1 MQNPIRVLLAGG
13 SPLAAHAAALLA
25 GAHGLQARQAA
36 DADEAAA
43 LLAAGGWD
51 AGLADGGPEDGLRL
65 ARRARDEGWP
75 TPLILL
81 APRVDEA
88 LERAAREAGVVDVIA
103 GDELSAPLLLRAVRY
118 AAAGARREA
127 ALGESR
133 RALETLL
140 SNLPGMAYRCRM
152 DRGWT
157 MEFASRGAQA
167 ITGYTPAE
175 LVGSARVSYGDLVLP
190 EDREP
195 LWDAVQH
202 AVARDEPFEVEYR
215 LVRRDGQ
222 VCWVSEQGRAV
233 PDGDGGDVRLEGY
246 VFEVTQRKAVEQA
259 LRTGEAQFRAVFEE
273 APIGMAL
280 VDMDGFLVR
289 TNRAFQ
295 ALLGYTEDELAH
307 TIFSHVTH
315 PDDLETDWEL
325 FGDLVAADIA
335 HYQVLKRYLHR
346 DGGVVWGMLSMA
358 LIRAPD
364 GAPRYAIG
372 MVENVTERREA
383 EEALRLRE
391 HEFRSLLEHGR
402 DVISILEPDGDL
414 RFTSPAVERVL
425 GYGRTELAGT
435 YMGELVHPDDVPAML
450 EMFERA
456 IAAQGRPKLAELRV
470 RHRDGGWRTL
480 ETVGT
485 SLIDDPAVR
494 GIVVNSRDVTER
506 REAEEALRRSEQQ
519 LLQVQK
525 MEAVGRLAG
534 GVAHDFNNLLTAIR
548 GNAELL
554 LADIPPDSQSREDV
568 EEIRRAA
575 DRAAALTRQL
585 LAFSRRQV
593 LQPRMLDLNA
603 SVAEMQRMLR
613 RLLGEDVELA
623 TRLDPHLRR
632 VRADPAQVEQV
643 ILNLVVNARDA
654 MPDGGVVMVCTSNM
668 ELGEELRRKFAYV
681 VPGQY
686 VLLEVGDTGHGMDP
700 ATLQMA
706 FEPFFTTKPTGKG
719 TGLGLSMVY
728 GIVKQS
734 GGYVWIDSEP
744 ERGTRVRV
752 YLPVASGAADEED
765 DVPVPVVRAR
775 GRGTIL
781 LVEDEETVRRIAE
794 RVLARGGYDVLTASE
809 GAEAM
814 ALSRQ
819 HSGTIQVLVTDLVMP
834 RMNGSDLARRLMA
847 ERPGIRVLFISGYD
861 RDAARTSGPLEPGTD
876 FIEKPF
882 SPEVLLERVG
892 RLLELSIY
900 PVEGSA

>member
-1 MQNPIRVLLAGG
+1 MSDPIRVLLAGG
-13 SPLAAHAAALLA
+13 GPLAERAAGLLA
-25 GAHGLQARQAA
+25 AEPGIEARLVAEPA
-36 DADEAAA
+36 EAAA

-51 AGLADGGPEDGLRL
+51 AGLADCGPEAALDL
-65 ARRARDEGWP
+65 ARRGRDERWA
-75 TPLILL
+75 TPLIVL
-81 APRVDEA
+81 ADGADEA
-88 LERAAREAGVVDVIA
+88 LEAAARQAGAADVIT
-103 GDELSAPLLLRAVRY
+103 GPELSAPLLRRAVRY
-118 AAAGARREA
+118 AAREARREA

-140 SNLPGMAYRCRM
+140 SNLPGMAYRCRNEA
-152 DRGWT
+152 GWT
-157 MEFASRGAQA
+157 VEFASRGAEA
-167 ITGYTPAE
+167 LTGWRAE
-175 LVGSARVSYGDLVLP
+175 DLVGNARVAYGDLVHP
-190 EDREP
+190 DDREY
-195 LWDAVQH
+195 LWQNVQDAVDH
-202 AVARDEPFEVEYR
+202 GRPFEVEYR
-215 LVRRDGQ
+215 LVRRDGR
-222 VCWVSEQGRAV
+222 VCWVAEQGRAV
-233 PDGDGGDVRLEGY
+233 QGGDGTVLEGY

-259 LRTGEAQFRAVFEE
+259 LRTGEAQFRAMFEE

-280 VDMDGFLVR
+280 LDMDGYMTR
-289 TNRAFQ
+289 TNRVFQ
-295 ALLGYTEDELAH
+295 ALLGYTGEELAA
-307 TIFSHVTH
+307 TIFSQVTH
-315 PDDLETDWEL
+315 PEDLATDWEL

-335 HYQVLKRYLHR
+335 HYQVLKRYLRR
-346 DGGVVWGMLSMA
+346 DGTVVWGMLSMS
-358 LIRAPD
+358 LVRGPD

-372 MVENVTERREA
+372 MVENVTDRREA
-383 EEALRLRE
+383 ETALRLRE

-435 YMGELVHPDDVPAML
+435 YLGELVHPDDVPAML

-456 IAAQGRPKLAELRV
+456 IEAPGRPKLAELRV
-470 RHRDGGWRTL
+470 RHRDGSWRTL

-485 SLIDDPAVR
+485 SLIDDPAVQ

-554 LADIPPDSQSREDV
+554 LADLPADSQSREDV

-593 LQPRMLDLNA
+593 LQPRMLDLNR

-623 TRLDPHLRR
+623 TRLDPHLRH

-668 ELGEELRRKFAYV
+668 ELGEELRRRYAYV
-681 VPGQY
+681 VPGEY

-700 ATLQMA
+700 ATLEMA

-734 GGYVWIDSEP
+734 GGYVWIDSEAG
-744 ERGTRVRV
+744 RGTRVRV
-752 YLPVASGAADEED
+752 YLPVARGGVEDEER
-765 DVPVPVVRAR
+765 VAPPLLARVR
-775 GRGTIL
+775 GRGTVL

-794 RVLARGGYDVLTASE
+794 RVLVRGGYDVLTAAE

-882 SPEVLLERVG
+882 SPEVLLERVA
-892 RLLELSIY
+892 RLLETSVY
-900 PVEGSA
+900 PVEED

>member
-1 MQNPIRVLLAGG
+1 PFVLLA
-13 SPLAAHAAALLA
+13 PA
-25 GAHGLQARQAA
+25 
-36 DADEAAA
+36 
-43 LLAAGGWD
+43 
-51 AGLADGGPEDGLRL
+51 
-65 ARRARDEGWP
+65 
-75 TPLILL
+75 
-81 APRVDEA
+81 VDEA
-88 LERAAREAGVVDVIA
+88 LERAAGEAGAVDVIA
-103 GDELSAPLLLRAVRY
+103 EDELTAPVLRRALRY
-118 AAAGARREA
+118 AAHGARREA

-133 RALETLL
+133 RAMETLL
-140 SNLPGMAYRCRM
+140 SNLPGMAYRCRN
-152 DRGWT
+152 DPRWT
-157 MEFASRGAQA
+157 LEFASRGAEQL
-167 ITGYTPAE
+167 TGHTAEE
-175 LVGSARVSYGDLVLP
+175 LVGNARVAYGDLVLP
-190 EDREP
+190 EDRAH
-195 LWDAVQH
+195 LWDTVQR
-202 AVARDEPFEVEYR
+202 AVARREAFEVEYR
-215 LVRRDGQ
+215 LVRPDGQ
-222 VCWVSEQGRAV
+222 VCWVTEQGRAV
-233 PDGDGGDVRLEGY
+233 TDGDGGEIRLEGY
-246 VFEVTQRKAVEQA
+246 VFEVTQRKSVEQA

-280 VDMDGFLVR
+280 MDMDGHLVR
-289 TNRAFQ
+289 SNHVFQ
-295 ALLGYTEDELAH
+295 RMLGYTAEELAG
-307 TIFSHVTH
+307 TIFSGVTH
-315 PDDLETDWEL
+315 ADDLATDWEL
-325 FGDLVAADIA
+325 FGDLVAGDIS
-335 HYQVLKRYLHR
+335 HYQVLKRYVR
-346 DGGVVWGMLSMA
+346 KDGGTVWGMLSTA

-364 GAPRYAIG
+364 GAPRYAIK

-383 EEALRLRE
+383 EEALRMRE

-435 YMGELVHPDDVPAML
+435 YLGELVHPDEVPMML

-456 IAAQGRPKLAELRV
+456 IAEPGRPKVAELRV
-470 RHRDGGWRTL
+470 RHRDGSWRTL

-485 SLIDDPAVR
+485 SLIDDPAVK

-506 REAEEALRRSEQQ
+506 REAEEALRKSEQQ

-593 LQPRMLDLNA
+593 LQPRLLDLNQ

-623 TRLDPHLRR
+623 TRLDPALRR

-654 MPDGGVVMVCTSNM
+654 MPGGGVVMVCTSNM
-668 ELGEELRRKFAYV
+668 ELGDELRRRFAYV

-686 VLLEVGDTGHGMDP
+686 VMLEVGDTGHGMD
-700 ATLQMA
+700 ATTLEMA

-744 ERGTRVRV
+744 ERG
-752 YLPVASGAADEED
+752 
-765 DVPVPVVRAR
+765 
-775 GRGTIL
+775 
-781 LVEDEETVRRIAE
+781 
-794 RVLARGGYDVLTASE
+794 
-809 GAEAM
+809 
-814 ALSRQ
+814 
-819 HSGTIQVLVTDLVMP
+819 
-834 RMNGSDLARRLMA
+834 
-847 ERPGIRVLFISGYD
+847 
-861 RDAARTSGPLEPGTD
+861 
-876 FIEKPF
+876 
-882 SPEVLLERVG
+882 
-892 RLLELSIY
+892 
-900 PVEGSA
+900 

>member
-1 MQNPIRVLLAGG
+1 MQNPIRVLLAGDT
-13 SPLAAHAAALLA
+13 PLSARAADLLA
-25 GAHGLQARQAA
+25 GARGVEARQAA
-36 DADEAAA
+36 DAEEAAA

-51 AGLADGGPEDGLRL
+51 ACLADGGTETALPL
-65 ARRARDEGWP
+65 ARRAREERWS
-75 TPLILL
+75 TPIILL
-81 APRVDEA
+81 IPRVDGEPECA
-88 LERAAREAGVVDVIA
+88 PCQAGVADVIPEDELTTPLLRRVVRWAARN
-103 GDELSAPLLLRAVRY
+103 
-118 AAAGARREA
+118 ARREA
-127 ALGESR
+127 ATAEDR

-140 SNLPGMAYRCRM
+140 GNLPGMAYRCRNEPS
-152 DRGWT
+152 WT
-157 MEFASRGAQA
+157 LEFASHGAESL
-167 ITGYTPAE
+167 TGYAPEE
-175 LVGSARVSYGDLVLP
+175 LVGSARVAYADLVLP

-195 LWDAVQH
+195 LWEAVQQ
-202 AVARDEPFEVEYR
+202 AVAAGEPFEVEYR

-233 PDGDGGDVRLEGY
+233 PDGDGGPEHLQGY
-246 VFEVTQRKAVEQA
+246 VFDVTQRKEVEQA

-280 VDMDGFLVR
+280 VDMNGCLVR
-289 TNRAFQ
+289 TNRALQ
-295 ALLGYTEDELAH
+295 SLLDYSEAELDNVY
-307 TIFSHVTH
+307 FSHVTH
-315 PDDLETDWEL
+315 HDDLATDWEF
-325 FGDLVAADIA
+325 FGDLVAAEIPN
-335 HYQVLKRYLHR
+335 YQTLKRYLRR
-346 DGGVVWGMLSMA
+346 DGSVVWGMLSMS

-364 GAPRYAIG
+364 GAPDYAIG
-372 MVENVTERREA
+372 MVENVTDRREA
-383 EEALRLRE
+383 ETALRLRE
-391 HEFRSLLEHGR
+391 REFRSLLEHGR

-425 GYGRTELAGT
+425 GYGRTELGGT
-435 YMGELVHPDDVPAML
+435 YLGEIVHPDDVPGML
-450 EMFERA
+450 ELFERA
-456 IAAQGRPKLAELRV
+456 IAAPGRPRLSELRV
-470 RHRDGGWRTL
+470 RHRDGSWRIL
-480 ETVGT
+480 ETVAT
-485 SLIDDPAVR
+485 SLIHDPAVN

-593 LQPRMLDLNA
+593 LQPRQLDLNQ
-603 SVAEMQRMLR
+603 SVTEMQRMLR

-654 MPDGGVVMVCTSNM
+654 MPDGGVVMLCTSNRD
-668 ELGEELRRKFAYV
+668 LDEELRRKYSYV
-681 VPGQY
+681 IPGQY

-700 ATLQMA
+700 ATLEMA

-734 GGYVWIDSEP
+734 GGYVWIDSP
-744 ERGTRVRV
+744 
-752 YLPVASGAADEED
+752 S
-765 DVPVPVVRAR
+765 PVPFPVGLVVKKGSNA
-775 GRGTIL
+775 IS
-781 LVEDEETVRRIAE
+781 TVA
-794 RVLARGGYDVLTASE
+794 
-809 GAEAM
+809 
-814 ALSRQ
+814 
-819 HSGTIQVLVTDLVMP
+819 
-834 RMNGSDLARRLMA
+834 GSI
-847 ERPGIRVLFISGYD
+847 PCPVSP
-861 RDAARTSGPLEPGTD
+861 TSSSTYWPGTT
-876 FIEKPF
+876 
-882 SPEVLLERVG
+882 
-892 RLLELSIY
+892 
-900 PVEGSA
+900 

>member
-1 MQNPIRVLLAGG
+1 
-13 SPLAAHAAALLA
+13 
-25 GAHGLQARQAA
+25 
-36 DADEAAA
+36 
-43 LLAAGGWD
+43 D
-51 AGLADGGPEDGLRL
+51 AGLADCGPEAGLAL
-65 ARRARDEGWP
+65 ARRGRDEGWG
-75 TPLILL
+75 TPVILL
-81 APRVDEA
+81 ADAPDPA
-88 LERAAREAGVVDVIA
+88 LEEAAREAGAVDVVA
-103 GDELSAPLLLRAVRY
+103 GAELSAPLLRRALRY
-118 AAAGARREA
+118 AARDARRQA

-140 SNLPGMAYRCRM
+140 SNLPGMAYRCRNEAA
-152 DRGWT
+152 WT
-157 MEFASRGAQA
+157 LEFASRGAEA
-167 ITGYTPAE
+167 LTGWRPE
-175 LVGSARVSYGDLVLP
+175 DLVGSARVAFADLVHP
-190 EDREP
+190 DDRAH
-195 LWDAVQH
+195 LWQTVQ
-202 AVARDEPFEVEYR
+202 AAIARDEPFEVEYR
-215 LVRRDGQ
+215 LVRRDGR
-222 VCWVSEQGRAV
+222 VCWVAEQGRAV
-233 PDGDGGDVRLEGY
+233 RDGDGEATVLEGY

-280 VDMDGFLVR
+280 VDMDGRMVR
-289 TNRAFQ
+289 TNRALQ
-295 ALLGYTEDELAH
+295 ELLGYPREELEG
-307 TIFSHVTH
+307 TIFSRVTH
-315 PDDLETDWEL
+315 TGDLAADWEL
-325 FGDLVAADIA
+325 FGDLVAADIS
-335 HYQVLKRYLHR
+335 HYQVLKRYLRR
-346 DGGVVWGMLSMA
+346 DGSIVWGMLSMS

-364 GAPRYAIG
+364 GAPSYAIG
-372 MVENVTERREA
+372 MVENVTDRREA

-435 YMGELVHPDDVPAML
+435 YLGELVHPDDVPGML
-450 EMFERA
+450 EMFDRA
-456 IAAQGRPKLAELRV
+456 IQAPGRPKLAELRV
-470 RHRDGGWRTL
+470 RHRDGSWRIL

-485 SLIDDPAVR
+485 SLIDDPAVH

-554 LADIPPDSQSREDV
+554 LADIPPESQSREDV

-593 LQPRMLDLNA
+593 LQPRLLDLNQ
-603 SVAEMQRMLR
+603 SVAEMNRMLR

-623 TRLDPHLRR
+623 TQLDPHLRR

-643 ILNLVVNARDA
+643 ILNLAVNARDA
-654 MPDGGVVMVCTSNM
+654 MPTGGVVMVCTSNM
-668 ELGEELRRKFAYV
+668 ELGEELRRRYAYV

-686 VLLEVGDTGHGMDP
+686 VLLEVGDTGHGMDRE
-700 ATLQMA
+700 TLEMA

-744 ERGTRVRV
+744 GRGTRVRV
-752 YLPVASGAADEED
+752 YLPVARGAAEEED
-765 DVPVPVVRAR
+765 DPLPLPPPRTR
-775 GRGTIL
+775 GRGTVL
-781 LVEDEETVRRIAE
+781 LVEDEETVRRVAE
-794 RVLARGGYDVLTASE
+794 RVLSRAGYTVLTAGE

-819 HSGTIQVLVTDLVMP
+819 HPGIIHVLVTDLVMP
-834 RMNGSDLARRLMA
+834 RMSGSDLAQRLMA
-847 ERPGIRVLFISGYD
+847 ERPGIRVLFMSG
-861 RDAARTSGPLEPGTD
+861 
-876 FIEKPF
+876 
-882 SPEVLLERVG
+882 
-892 RLLELSIY
+892 
-900 PVEGSA
+900 